1 MSYSVIFSPEAEEQL
16 VGLYRYVAKAASSE
30 TAKEFTDAIIK
41 HCEEL
46 KSFPQRGTLREDIR
60 PGLRITHFKKRT
72 IIAFAIM
79 DENVVILSIY
89 YGGQNFEEK
98 LNDDAQL

>member
-1 MSYSVIFSPEAEEQL
+1 MSYPVIFSPEAEEQL

-60 PGLRITHFKKRT
+60 PGLRITHFKKTYNYCVR
-72 IIAFAIM
+72 
-79 DENVVILSIY
+79 Y
-89 YGGQNFEEK
+89 YGRKCCHSQHLLWRSK
-98 LNDDAQL
+98 L